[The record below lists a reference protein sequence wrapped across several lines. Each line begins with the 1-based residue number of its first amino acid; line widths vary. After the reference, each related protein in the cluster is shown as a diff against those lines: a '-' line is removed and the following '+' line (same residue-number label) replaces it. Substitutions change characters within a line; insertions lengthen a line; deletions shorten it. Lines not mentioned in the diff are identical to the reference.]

1 MDCLKAIKNK
11 NEDVIGVFHS
21 GIEQKASGY
30 NAVYF
35 AKQTNSIWN
44 KISKISE
51 RGSQAYIYEVPD
63 STAYLVLYEL
73 ENHQKGNTIAVR
85 LYENTQKL

>member
-11 NEDVIGVFHS
+11 NDDVIGVFHS
-21 GIEQKASGY
+21 GIEQKTSGY

-51 RGSQAYIYEVPD
+51 RGSQAYIYEVPA